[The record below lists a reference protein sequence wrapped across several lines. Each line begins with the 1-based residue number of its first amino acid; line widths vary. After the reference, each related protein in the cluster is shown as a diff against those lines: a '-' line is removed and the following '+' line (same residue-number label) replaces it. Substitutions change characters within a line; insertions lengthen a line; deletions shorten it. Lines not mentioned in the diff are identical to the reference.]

1 MGEHA
6 DRILQDA
13 QTEELIY
20 GERNMANKKT
30 RIASLSLATKGDDGY
45 EYDDFG
51 VLLADLE
58 DYPGSASAII
68 EVNTGKDTEE
78 GYPERAKLVACKFLS
93 PDGEEILVDVTE
105 SFINLTFW
113 HAVERSPKAKDKK

>member
-1 MGEHA
+1 
-6 DRILQDA
+6 
-13 QTEELIY
+13 
-20 GERNMANKKT
+20 MANKKT
-30 RIASLSLATKGDDGY
+30 RVASLSLATKNEETDQY

-58 DYPGSASAII
+58 GYPGSASAII
-68 EVNTGKDTEE
+68 EINTGKETDE
-78 GYPERAKLVACKFLS
+78 GYPERAKLVACKFLA

-113 HAVERSPKAKDKK
+113 HAVERSPKAKTKA